1 MGDEVL
7 RLEQQ
12 IKTCNSATT
21 TSTNITLPT
30 YPKTPLPTT
39 TTKITSTVR
48 RCITKEGKAEGRSDM
63 TDDISIPNLTPGTK
77 VTYIFKTS
85 KADGSEGNQNT
96 GIKIADYQSSSFWK
110 GNESVLLKRGSFT
123 ECTGS
128 TSGSM
133 TVSESGDGAYAH
145 ISYNSGTWSLKLC
158 TTQL

>member
-1 MGDEVL
+1 MGSTNITL
-7 RLEQQ
+7 PTYP
-12 IKTCNSATT
+12 KTPLPTT
-21 TSTNITLPT
+21 TTKITSTNITSTNITLPT

-110 GNESVLLKRGSFT
+110 GNESVLLKRGST
-123 ECTGS
+123 LGP
-128 TSGSM
+128 
-133 TVSESGDGAYAH
+133 
-145 ISYNSGTWSLKLC
+145 
-158 TTQL
+158 